1 MSPFQFPDPNVAT
14 QVVNPDTGETWVYV
28 NGVWEVQQEQEE
40 ETHSHEHTHQ
50 ETDLNLSNINNQLA
64 SLTTAVSLLQTS
76 IIEMNSRV
84 TTLEDDTV
92 LIIE

>member
-14 QVVNPDTGETWVYV
+14 KVVNPDTGETWVYV
-28 NGVWEVQQEQEE
+28 NGVWEVTIEE
-40 ETHSHEHTHQ
+40 EDDHSHVHTHE
-50 ETDLNLSNINNQLA
+50 ETELNLTNINNQLA
-64 SLTTAVSLLQTS
+64 ALTSAVTSLQTS